1 MNYIDMNVF
10 FSKTLLAIFSAI
22 LLNTLTQ
29 SSLTRKEDKTKCPK
43 VKAIRNFDLEGVS
56 MYQLKLFDHA
66 EFMRYSSSTIGT

>member
-66 EFMRYSSSTIGT
+66 EFMNYSSSTIGT